1 MTTMP
6 ATAIVLAMTIAACG
20 PGRFARA
27 DPLEVQRLNWAGVK
41 FVYGD
46 TTVLID
52 AVGGEFWNNEPPE
65 GLAQVVIE
73 TSRRYALLTHVHN
86 DHFDAETLK
95 RVLGERGT
103 VICHESAAV
112 YVASRGLRVTAV
124 SLYEPLPR
132 GDFVFTAVP
141 ASDGFDDE
149 QVSWIVTVDG
159 KRYFHGG
166 DTLWHGQWQT
176 IASAYAPFE
185 AAFLPINGARI
196 QADPMPEAPGV
207 LTPAQAV
214 DAGMVL
220 RARTIVPIHYGG
232 NDPPAYVEVENP
244 LSAFRNEADRRGV
257 QIVHLLPGQ
266 ALDP

>member
-1 MTTMP
+1 MTAIST
-6 ATAIVLAMTIAACG
+6 TAIVLAMTIAACG
-20 PGRFARA
+20 PGQVVRA

-65 GLAQVVIE
+65 GLAQVAIE

-112 YVASRGLRVTAV
+112 YVASRGLRVTPV
-124 SLYEPLPR
+124 SVYEPLAR
-132 GDFVFTAVP
+132 GDFVFMAVP
-141 ASDGFDDE
+141 AADGFGDE

-166 DTLWHGQWQT
+166 DTLWHGQWQA
-176 IASAYAPFE
+176 IASTYGPFE
-185 AAFLPINGARI
+185 VAFLPINGARI
-196 QADPMPEAPGV
+196 EADPMPETPGV

-214 DAGMVL
+214 DVGIVL
-220 RARTIVPIHYGG
+220 RARRIVPIHYGG
-232 NDPPAYVEVENP
+232 SDPPAYVEVENP
-244 LSAFRNEADRRGV
+244 LSAFRNEAERRGMRH
-257 QIVHLLPGQ
+257 VHLLPGQ
-266 ALDP
+266 GLEP